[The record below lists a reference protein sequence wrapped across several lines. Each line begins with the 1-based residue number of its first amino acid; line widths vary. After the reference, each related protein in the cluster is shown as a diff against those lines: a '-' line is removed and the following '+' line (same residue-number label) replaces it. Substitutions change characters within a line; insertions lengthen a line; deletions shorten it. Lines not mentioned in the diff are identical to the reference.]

1 MRPPE
6 KETRGRRPGGRV
18 SFGLILMIG
27 MTMTAALQEAQASGE
42 NFPPITYETF
52 TLDNGLR
59 VVLSVDRS
67 APIVATFVH
76 YHVGSKNERHD
87 RTGFAHFFEHLMFEG
102 TKNIPRKS
110 IDKLVQGA
118 GGFLNAFTSFDE
130 TGYQIQVPKNELELA
145 LWIESERML
154 HAEIEDVGVET
165 QRSVV
170 KEERK
175 SRYENQPYGTI
186 MLNMARYA
194 AEGTPYE
201 WTPIGEAQY
210 IDQASIDE
218 FREFYR
224 EYYVPNNAVL
234 SIVGDIDIEEARG
247 LVERY
252 FGGIPRGEE
261 IERPEFSLPIG
272 NGEVVETI
280 SEPQTPLPGLVW
292 VYRTPDRNHP
302 DATALEYLAT
312 ILARGE
318 SSRLHRT
325 MVDEEELALQA
336 TSFSQN
342 LEMGGLFGMLAI
354 GRGGNDAFERLAGS
368 MEEIVEDVRENGVTE
383 REFQKARN
391 QIETSLAS
399 RFNSVLSRAMALAT
413 ATTFEGDPNGV
424 NTELDRYLAVR
435 LEDVQRVA
443 RKYLVPNNRVV
454 LRYVVPEADGEGGR

>member
-1 MRPPE
+1 
-6 KETRGRRPGGRV
+6 
-18 SFGLILMIG
+18 
-27 MTMTAALQEAQASGE
+27 MTTTAAPGNASEGT
-42 NFPPITYETF
+42 FPPISYETF

-76 YHVGSKNERHD
+76 YHVGSKNERSD

-130 TGYQIQVPKNELELA
+130 TGYQIQVPKNELKLA
-145 LWIESERML
+145 LWIESERMM
-154 HAEIEDVGVET
+154 HAEIEEIGVET

-175 SRYENQPYGTI
+175 ARYENQPYGSI

-224 EYYVPNNAVL
+224 DYYVPNNAVL
-234 SIVGDIDIEEARG
+234 SIVGDIDIEETRRI
-247 LVERY
+247 VEEY
-252 FGGIPRGEE
+252 FGEIPRGKE
-261 IERPEFSLPIG
+261 IVRPEFTLPIG
-272 NGEVVETI
+272 THEVHQSVE
-280 SEPQTPLPGLVW
+280 EPQTPLPGLVW
-292 VYRTPDRNHP
+292 VYRTPERSHA
-302 DATALEYLAT
+302 DAYALEYLAT
-312 ILARGE
+312 VLARGE
-318 SSRLHRT
+318 SSRLHRA
-325 MVDEEELALQA
+325 MVDEQQVALEA
-336 TSFSQN
+336 TSFSQT
-342 LEMGGLFGMLAI
+342 LEMGGIFGMLSI
-354 GRGGNDAFERLAGS
+354 GRGGNEAFEELDRS
-368 MEEIVEDVRENGVTE
+368 MEEIVADVRDNGITD

-391 QIETSLAS
+391 QIETSLAN
-399 RFNSVLSRAMALAT
+399 RFNNVLDKAMALAM
-413 ATTFEGDPNGV
+413 AMTFDNDPNQV
-424 NTELDRYLAVR
+424 NVELDRYMAVSID
-435 LEDVQRVA
+435 DVQRVA
-443 RKYLVPNNRVV
+443 RRYLVPENRVV
-454 LRYVVPEADGEGGR
+454 LRYVVPGAADADGGGR